1 MSQTPP
7 ATRGT
12 EALAFAAAASLYLLA
27 VYSSVLQANYGFAD
41 DYVFLFHG
49 ARNEFGP
56 NPMWDGRP
64 LYTLWNR
71 ATFTLAGDIAG
82 LRWLRVVSLV
92 GILGFAIAMFRTLR
106 EVGWSRVEAAT
117 LSCLISSGL
126 PFGVYAAWAATS
138 QVPWACLVAFLGGRA
153 AWNAGADPRSLR
165 VVPALVAAL
174 AVVVA
179 LCLHQSAAPAFWL
192 SVGFL
197 ALAARDARPDLLR
210 RAGPALGC
218 FTAACLVYFAGFQL
232 AHRVLRPK
240 ILPRSSLVFDPL
252 EKLSWFVQE
261 PLRYVASLGSVL
273 HGGALEVVVIAGV
286 ASTIAWGILARGRRL
301 GQPVT
306 TAFVAL
312 ALLPL
317 AHLPHLFLSEE
328 GTSFR
333 TLGSLHAVV
342 SFLFVLG
349 LREVLHRLSLDGSR
363 AAAVLLVSLALLAGD
378 STRSRV
384 REGLVT
390 PQVRELGLL
399 RDHLTGHL
407 GSAPA
412 KLVFRRPSPGRGL
425 SRYGLAEFGLV
436 STAWPWVPE
445 PLISLLL
452 RPPDGALPAIEVV
465 QLSPEE
471 PFKPEAGVPCVD
483 MAGLLED
490 LRARRRR

>member
-1 MSQTPP
+1 MSQPPP

-12 EALAFAAAASLYLLA
+12 ETLAFATAASLYLLA
-27 VYSSVLQANYGFAD
+27 VYSSVLQASYGFGD
-41 DYVFLFHG
+41 DYVFLLHG
-49 ARNEFGP
+49 ARDEFGP

-64 LYTLWNR
+64 LYALWNR

-92 GILGFAIAMFRTLR
+92 GILGFAVAIFRTLR
-106 EVGWSRVEAAT
+106 DVGWSRVEAAT
-117 LSCLISSGL
+117 LGLLVSSGL
-126 PFGVYAAWAATS
+126 PFGVYAAYAATA

-165 VVPALVAAL
+165 IAPVLVAAL

-192 SVGFL
+192 GVGCL
-197 ALAARDARPDLLR
+197 ALAARGAPDLLR
-210 RAGPALGC
+210 RAGAALGC
-218 FTAACLVYFAGFQL
+218 FGAACLVYFAGFQV
-232 AHRVLRPK
+232 ARQVLRPR
-240 ILPRSSLVFDPL
+240 ILPRSGLVFDPL

-273 HGGALEVVVIAGV
+273 HGGALEVVVVASV
-286 ASTIAWGILARGRRL
+286 ASTIAWGILSYGRRL
-301 GQPVT
+301 GRPVT

-317 AHLPHLFLSEE
+317 AHLPHLVLREE
-328 GTSFR
+328 GTTFR
-333 TLGSLHAVV
+333 TLGPLHAMV
-342 SFLFVLG
+342 SFLFLLG
-349 LREVLHRLSLDGSR
+349 VREVLQRLSLDGSR
-363 AAAVLLVSLALLAGD
+363 AAAALLVSLALVAGD

-399 RDHLTGHL
+399 RDRLAGYL
-407 GSAPA
+407 GSPPA

-425 SRYGLAEFGLV
+425 SRYGLAEFGQV
-436 STAWPWVPE
+436 STAWPWVPK

-452 RPPDGALPAIEVV
+452 RRPDGALPAIEVV

-471 PFKPEAGVPCVD
+471 PFTPEAGVPFVD
-483 MAGLLED
+483 MSGLLEGV
-490 LRARRRR
+490 RARRRR